1 MHLTQGTFSF
11 LPPLTDE
18 QIARQIRYALDCGWP
33 ISLEYTDDP
42 HPRNSYWE
50 LYGLPMFDLH
60 DVNGVMAKLADARR
74 ENPNAYIKLNAYDA
88 RLGRQTTALSFI
100 VQRPL
105 REPGF
110 RLDRQEQSDRR
121 IGYTLHAYAA
131 DEPHGVRYRTE
142 SGPAGG

>member
-1 MHLTQGTFSF
+1 
-11 LPPLTDE
+11 
-18 QIARQIRYALDCGWP
+18 
-33 ISLEYTDDP
+33 
-42 HPRNSYWE
+42 
-50 LYGLPMFDLH
+50 MFDLT